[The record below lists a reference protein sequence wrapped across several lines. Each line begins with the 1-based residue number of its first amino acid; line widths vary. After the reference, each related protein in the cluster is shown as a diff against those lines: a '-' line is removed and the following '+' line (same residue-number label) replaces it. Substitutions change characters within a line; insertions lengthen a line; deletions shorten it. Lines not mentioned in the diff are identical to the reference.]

1 LLDRADD
8 RNHIRFPETQ
18 GLGFAIRRGADL
30 VVYSSLMAAPLQFWF
45 DLASTYS
52 YVAALRI
59 EQACAQAK
67 VPLEWK
73 PFLLGPIFAEQL
85 GISDSPFNANPVRGR
100 YMWRDLERLCAKHGL
115 PWRRP
120 SVFPRNS
127 VLAARVACA
136 GTSEPWGPRF
146 VRAAFRANFAEDR
159 DISDP
164 ATLSALLANLA
175 VEPAPTLERAV
186 SPDLRARLRAN
197 TAEAMQLGI
206 FGAPSFV
213 VSGELFFGQDRL
225 EDALDWAAR

>member
-1 LLDRADD
+1 
-8 RNHIRFPETQ
+8 
-18 GLGFAIRRGADL
+18 
-30 VVYSSLMAAPLQFWF
+30 MAAPLQFWF

-59 EQACAQAK
+59 EQACARAS
-67 VPLEWK
+67 VPLVWK
-73 PFLLGPIFAEQL
+73 PFLLGPIFSQQL

-115 PWRRP
+115 SWRRP
-120 SVFPRNS
+120 SVFPRSS

-136 GTSEPWGPRF
+136 GAAEGWGPQF

-159 DISDP
+159 DIADP
-164 ATLSALLANLA
+164 ATLSGLLAEVA
-175 VEPAPTLERAV
+175 VEPGSALERAV
-186 SPDLRARLRAN
+186 SPEVRARLRAN
-197 TAEAMQLGI
+197 TAEAMQIGI

-225 EDALDWAAR
+225 EDAVEWASQHTC